1 MDERQILK
9 DFEDA
14 IIDMLLV
21 LDSTTDTISSLLDN
35 YKQFC
40 LDIDVNPLETNG
52 EEFDPVA
59 FALREKHREVMF
71 SRKKI
76 ETLQT
81 KVQGM
86 SNLVSMDIDVN
97 PLETNGEEFDP
108 VAFALREK
116 HREVMFSR
124 KKIETLQTKVQG
136 MSNLVSMHITH
147 SCVLCILICTA
158 PVL

>member
-1 MDERQILK
+1 VDEHQILK

-21 LDSTTDTISSLLDN
+21 LDSTIDTISSLLDN

-86 SNLVSMDIDVN
+86 SNLVSM
-97 PLETNGEEFDP
+97 
-108 VAFALREK
+108 
-116 HREVMFSR
+116 
-124 KKIETLQTKVQG
+124 
-136 MSNLVSMHITH
+136 HITH
-147 SCVLCILICTA
+147 SCILCILICTA

>member
-1 MDERQILK
+1 
-9 DFEDA
+9 
-14 IIDMLLV
+14 MLLV

>member
-1 MDERQILK
+1 VDERQILK